1 MTVPAPSGPAR
12 NGGARFAVAAVSR
25 VLERRSFLLECF
37 VAFVAIRVAILAFIP
52 TAAPFSDAGW
62 YLRRAITLAEQ
73 GTYSEG
79 GVPTAYWPVG
89 YPAFLAGIFTIFGPS
104 LLAARI
110 ANLVLASI
118 SFWLLYRVA
127 QRSFGDELVAR
138 LTVLFL
144 ALYPNNA
151 AYVPLLLT
159 ETLYTFLLL
168 AASVVLLGGK
178 SWVQVGVAGLIL
190 GLATLV
196 KSQTLLLIPVLA
208 VLAFMRQWSWKA
220 FADAAIRGAGVLG
233 VAMLVLTPWTLRNYS
248 VFGAFIPVSTNGGMT
263 LLTGNNPSTVG
274 DYRSDFSE
282 TDSLAAQ
289 ARFSVRDQVAA
300 DARARTLAVNWIA
313 SNPMQFARLVP
324 KKLFRLW
331 APNGEAEWAYQDTQY
346 YRTYAPRFRLVRV
359 LNQAFYVAV
368 ILLCLGASIRLL
380 KRPVEARAWYGLGV
394 IGCVTAISI
403 VFSGQSRYHFPAMP
417 FVLAYAALYMVSAGG
432 MINREPG
439 ERPRLRMRRN

>member
-1 MTVPAPSGPAR
+1 MTVPAPLGTERSG
-12 NGGARFAVAAVSR
+12 GGRFAVAAVSR
-25 VLERRSFLLECF
+25 LLQRRRFLLECF

-79 GVPTAYWPVG
+79 GMPTAYWPVG

-168 AASVVLLGGK
+168 AASVALLGGK
-178 SWVQVGVAGLIL
+178 NWVQVGVAGLIL

-208 VLAFMRQWSWKA
+208 VLAFMRQRSWKA

-248 VFGAFIPVSTNGGMT
+248 MFGAFIPVSTNGGMA
-263 LLTGNNPSTVG
+263 LLTGNNPSMVG
-274 DYRSDFSE
+274 DYLSDFSE
-282 TDSLAAQ
+282 IDPLVAQ
-289 ARFSVRDQVAA
+289 ARFSVGDQVAA
-300 DARARTLAVNWIA
+300 DARARKLAVNWIV

-331 APNGEAEWAYQDTQY
+331 APDGEAEWAYQDTPY
-346 YRTYAPRFRLVRV
+346 YRAYAQRFRLVRI
-359 LNQAFYVAV
+359 LNQAFYVTSL
-368 ILLCLGASIRLL
+368 LLCLGASIGLL
-380 KRPVEARAWYGLGV
+380 KRRKEPQAWYGLGV
-394 IGCVTAISI
+394 VACVTVISAI
-403 VFSGQSRYHFPAMP
+403 FSGQSRYHFPAMP
-417 FVLAYAALYMVSAGG
+417 FIMAYAAMYIVGARAAIIQQRGF
-432 MINREPG
+432 
-439 ERPRLRMRRN
+439 